1 MPFTT
6 SRRWTETISICSAKA
21 GSPLVKGVSE
31 LNKALAAMPKRV
43 ENATRKAMEKGA
55 QEMVDM
61 AKRLVPVESGS
72 LRDSINWTWGEA
84 PKGATVLA
92 ESTPTERGLKITV
105 YATDFKARWLEFG
118 TVKMRAQPYF
128 FPSWRTLRKRIKSRI
143 VREQRKAIKFVGPVT
158 QGEA

>member
-1 MPFTT
+1 
-6 SRRWTETISICSAKA
+6 
-21 GSPLVKGVSE
+21 
-31 LNKALAAMPKRV
+31 MPKRV